1 MPVENHKTG
10 VPLAHYRER
19 FAGTDPQLIAA
30 RLGLSFS
37 GDSFRLS
44 LLGRPVRVLCPSG
57 DCVFEDDQSV
67 PADYTKILL
76 LRYLLDGGLAPS
88 TGKMLSYRELPWGSV
103 YTAQFDGR
111 CTRRLAASYGTRPEA
126 FKRACEALQ
135 GHPVSQGDA
144 SYELAL
150 LPGLLVRLTLWQPD
164 DEFPA
169 AAQFLFSDNFPAA
182 FTAEDCAVIGDIILR
197 ALSGRW

>member
-19 FAGTDPQLIAA
+19 FAGTDPRLIAA
-30 RLGLSFS
+30 RLELPLTDGC
-37 GDSFRLS
+37 FRLT
-44 LLGRPVRVLCPSG
+44 LLGRPVRILLPSG
-57 DCVFEDDQSV
+57 DCVFEDGSI
-67 PADYTKILL
+67 PGDYTQILL
-76 LRYLLDGGLAPS
+76 LRYLLDGSLAPS
-88 TGKMLSYRELPWGSV
+88 TGRLLSYRELPWGSV

-111 CTRRLAASYGTRPEA
+111 CTRRLAAYGTRLEA
-126 FKRACEALQ
+126 FKQACAALQ
-135 GHPVSQGDA
+135 GHSVCQGDV
-144 SYELAL
+144 SYELPF
-150 LPGLLVRLTLWQPD
+150 LPGLTVRLTLWQPD